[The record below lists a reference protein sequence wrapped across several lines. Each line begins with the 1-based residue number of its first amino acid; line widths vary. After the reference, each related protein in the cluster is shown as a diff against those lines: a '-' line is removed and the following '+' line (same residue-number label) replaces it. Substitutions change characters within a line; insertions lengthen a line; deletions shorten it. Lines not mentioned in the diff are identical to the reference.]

1 MLVLRLRRF
10 LRLIEP
16 CGDGKRAAQVALFSF
31 RAFAFAL
38 DFCLMRI
45 TPRIHIDDHDLA
57 LEFIRA
63 GGPGGQNVNK
73 VATAVRLR
81 VALSAIQGLE
91 PDGLDRLRCLAGKRI
106 TVEDE
111 LIIRAETQ
119 RTQEANR
126 RAALERL
133 IHLVRLAAERPR
145 SRRPT
150 APTRASAERRLD
162 SKARHAR
169 TKRLRRQPV
178 D

>member
-1 MLVLRLRRF
+1 M
-10 LRLIEP
+10 
-16 CGDGKRAAQVALFSF
+16 Q
-31 RAFAFAL
+31 
-38 DFCLMRI
+38 I
-45 TPRIHIDDHDLA
+45 TSLIHIDDHDLG

-91 PDGLDRLRCLAGKRI
+91 ADGLERLRLLAGKRI
-106 TVEDE
+106 TTDDE

-126 RAALERL
+126 RVALERL
-133 IHLVRLAAERPR
+133 YHLVRLAAERPR

-150 APTRASAERRLD
+150 APTRASAQRRLD
-162 SKARHAR
+162 SKARHSR
-169 TKRLRRQPV
+169 NKRLRRQPV

>member
-1 MLVLRLRRF
+1 MALFLF
-10 LRLIEP
+10 LRS
-16 CGDGKRAAQVALFSF
+16 AL
-31 RAFAFAL
+31 RYPPH
-38 DFCLMRI
+38 MRI
-45 TPRIHIDDHDLA
+45 TPRIRIDDQDIS

-81 VALSAIQGLE
+81 VALGAIQGLE
-91 PDGLDRLRCLAGKRI
+91 PDGLDRLRRLAGKRI
-106 TVEDE
+106 TAEDE
-111 LIIRAETQ
+111 LVIRAETQ

-133 IHLVRLAAERPR
+133 IHLVRLAAERPKT
-145 SRRPT
+145 RRPT

-162 SKARHAR
+162 SNARHAR